1 MVSDAFPD
9 YGAVSPEPGNTTATF
24 ALSIYVPD
32 VDATMHAA
40 EQAGATIQRP
50 AEDQPYGD
58 RMCTLIDPFGVRWMI
73 GTRVRDLSAEELEA
87 LARQY
92 SGAQPGPVR

>member
-1 MVSDAFPD
+1 
-9 YGAVSPEPGNTTATF
+9 
-24 ALSIYVPD
+24 
-32 VDATMHAA
+32 
-40 EQAGATIQRP
+40 
-50 AEDQPYGD
+50 
-58 RMCTLIDPFGVRWMI
+58 MI